1 MWSAFQNDVKNIETI
16 HNYWS
21 DHENIC
27 TDQKKLGKYW
37 LNWWLINFIIFIFL
51 ETLKLKEQRFGRGW
65 LKSRRRENLKN
76 QYET

>member
-1 MWSAFQNDVKNIETI
+1 MWSALQNDVKNIKTI
-16 HNYWS
+16 HNYWP

-27 TDQKKLGKYW
+27 TYQKKLGKYW
-37 LNWWLINFIIFIFL
+37 LNLWLINYIIFTFL

-65 LKSRRRENLKN
+65 PKSRRRENLKN